1 MRLSRRKKL
10 SLVKNFKIP
19 IEKKNH
25 NTVILTESQKHLEI
39 VLDFR
44 LDFKEQLEIIFKKVS
59 QTIGLPR
66 KLQNLLPRKSLITV
80 CKSFVRPHLD
90 YGDII
95 YDQAYKASFH
105 SKLESIQYNATL
117 AITGA
122 IRETS
127 KEKLYQELGFESLH
141 QRR

>member
-1 MRLSRRKKL
+1 MI
-10 SLVKNFKIP
+10 F
-19 IEKKNH
+19 NH
-25 NTVILTESQKHLEI
+25 NTVILTESQKHFEL

-80 CKSFVRPHLD
+80 YKSFVRPHLD

-117 AITGA
+117 AITGL
-122 IRETS
+122 I
-127 KEKLYQELGFESLH
+127 EKLQKKNSI
-141 QRR
+141 RS

>member
-10 SLVKNFKIP
+10 SLVKNFKIS

-117 AITGA
+117 AITGP
-122 IRETS
+122 I
-127 KEKLYQELGFESLH
+127 EKLQKKNSI
-141 QRR
+141 RS